1 MGTRRGRQGPAQAG
15 DESSQCPAPC
25 AGVWGVAVLAERCLT
40 PVLGEGESR
49 GTGPGSPVRGG
60 ASLSQDEILLGVHE
74 PNLPSSGPGDHCR
87 GSHETAAAMGEGTAH
102 HLREKNP
109 ECSCCWFTRR
119 GPKMV
124 PGLTL
129 PWCGCREPA
138 SATCQPW
145 CSPATVPAGWA
156 RTQTHHQGSACHCE
170 QQDLGDRRVF
180 HGCESNSVNNLD
192 STILSFSEV
201 LHLFVPAKVM
211 TIYRLS

>member
-1 MGTRRGRQGPAQAG
+1 MGRGKGEEGGERHGGSAKGRRGDEGRGGSGGTRRGQRGKETG
-15 DESSQCPAPC
+15 WAPGGADRGLHRLEMRVPSARHPVQVSGGWPC
-25 AGVWGVAVLAERCLT
+25 WRRGVLT

-49 GTGPGSPVRGG
+49 GTGPGSPVHGE

-109 ECSCCWFTRR
+109 ECSCCGLTRR

-138 SATCQPW
+138 SATCQP
-145 CSPATVPAGWA
+145 
-156 RTQTHHQGSACHCE
+156 
-170 QQDLGDRRVF
+170 
-180 HGCESNSVNNLD
+180 
-192 STILSFSEV
+192 
-201 LHLFVPAKVM
+201 
-211 TIYRLS
+211 